1 MLKSVVDWADA
12 FFSGI
17 KPSVWL
23 AISFA
28 LIAIFLSILDPQRR
42 LSIIRAIQ
50 YGAIYVAGLCAM
62 AFVLGFFV
70 SMFDWE
76 TGDMFRY
83 IVYLHLDLPIILSMT
98 AIAYLSMKVCRHR
111 ITEEPNE

>member
-1 MLKSVVDWADA
+1 VACY
-12 FFSGI
+12 
-17 KPSVWL
+17 
-23 AISFA
+23 FA
-28 LIAIFLSILDPQRR
+28 LIAIFLSIVDPQRR
-42 LSIIRAIQ
+42 LLIIKAIQ